1 MPTIFSSHGIV
12 IQVFFVDHAPPH
24 IHVLYGTQEAV
35 VDHHNLRVLEG
46 SLPPAIMAIVQDF
59 VDESSKES
67 EGGQER
73 ISALLKSVQ
82 KKVPELVVTSPW
94 RVFRAWLLAEYC
106 IRIRFMNGFE
116 GVIDMHRLVHNSLVF
131 SALQD
136 IKLFSNVSVV
146 AGVLTWP
153 GGRDLAPDA
162 LYRNLRAHGDAV
174 LVL

>member
-35 VDHHNLRVLEG
+35 VDHHALRVLEG
-46 SLPPAIMAIVQDF
+46 SLPPTIMAIVQDI

-67 EGGQER
+67 EGGLER
-73 ISALLKSVQ
+73 IGKLLETLQ
-82 KKVPELVVTSPW
+82 KKPEIVVTSPW
-94 RVFRAWLLAEYC
+94 RIFRAWLLAEYC
-106 IRIRFMNGFE
+106 IRVRFMNGYE
-116 GVIDMHRLVHNSLVF
+116 GVIDMHRIVHNSLVF

-136 IKLFSNVSVV
+136 RKLFSKVSVV

-162 LYRNLRAHGDAV
+162 LYRTMRACGDTV

>member
-24 IHVLYGTQEAV
+24 IHVLFGTQEAV

-46 SLPPAIMAIVQDF
+46 ALPPAVMAIVQDI

-67 EGGQER
+67 DGGLER
-73 ISALLKSVQ
+73 IGKLLGSLQ
-82 KKVPELVVTSPW
+82 KVPELVVTSPW
-94 RVFRAWLLAEYC
+94 RIFRAWLLSEYC
-106 IRIRFMNGFE
+106 IRLRFMNGFE

-136 IKLFSNVSVV
+136 RKLFAKVSVV
-146 AGVLTWP
+146 SGVLTWP

-162 LYRNLRAHGDAV
+162 LYRNMRASGDAV